1 MEEYSSSQGISSSD
15 LKHSSN
21 LDDFR
26 SSIHNLELQ
35 LAKSKEE
42 KAHLHNK
49 LDEANERFDQ
59 SQKRI
64 AAKEEE
70 LHDKQRKIKELE
82 SKIEQK
88 PKIVP
93 AGSVDL
99 LSFHHQLKTKD
110 EEIAE
115 LKNILRQKDEI
126 IASLKVHT
134 QLEDQKF
141 RAACQSASK
150 NLKKYE
156 LADGQL
162 EQTKKKL
169 DNSHLTKRNEGTLL
183 VEIEHYKAD
192 NARLVTL
199 LKSTDEF
206 SNFADFAEA
215 SEGVRYLPRTGASK
229 IDAEKETDDW
239 VPSQAFTMVKDFL
252 AKYGEKGF
260 KSIQIN
266 QLLEDLNAIWR
277 RREKNLIS
285 QVRSKCNREL
295 EKLRRQLS
303 HAPCY
308 DQVVSSDKIDR
319 LKSDLKRANSDLRNV
334 ASCSVRAV
342 ARPHGFIY

>member
-1 MEEYSSSQGISSSD
+1 MSSAD
-15 LKHSSN
+15 LKRSSN

-42 KAHLHNK
+42 KAHIHNK

-59 SQKRI
+59 SQKRL
-64 AAKEEE
+64 AAKDEE
-70 LHDKQRKIKELE
+70 LHDKQRKVKELE

-99 LSFHHQLKTKD
+99 LSFHHQLKMKD

-115 LKNILRQKDEI
+115 LKNVLRQKDEI

-141 RAACQSASK
+141 RAACQAVKK
-150 NLKKYE
+150 NQKNYE
-156 LADGQL
+156 LADSQL
-162 EQTKKKL
+162 EQTIKKL
-169 DNSHLTKRNEGTLL
+169 DHSHLTKRNEGTLL

-199 LKSTDEF
+199 LKSTAEF
-206 SNFADFAEA
+206 SSFAEFAEA
-215 SEGVRYLPRTGASK
+215 SEGIRYLPRSAKGK
-229 IDAEKETDDW
+229 IDSEKETDDW
-239 VPSQAFTMVKDFL
+239 VPSQAFKTVKDFL

-260 KSIQIN
+260 KSVQIN
-266 QLLEDLNAIWR
+266 QLLEELNAIWR
-277 RREKNLIS
+277 RREKNLMS

-295 EKLRRQLS
+295 EKLRRQVS

-308 DQVVSSDKIDR
+308 DQVVSGEKIER
-319 LKSDLKRANSDLRNV
+319 LKEDLKRANSDLRNV

>member
-1 MEEYSSSQGISSSD
+1 MSSAD

-59 SQKRI
+59 SQKRL
-64 AAKEEE
+64 AAKDEE
-70 LHDKQRKIKELE
+70 LHDKQRKLKDLE

-99 LSFHHQLKTKD
+99 LSFHHQLKMKD
-110 EEIAE
+110 EEISE

-134 QLEDQKF
+134 HLEDQKL
-141 RAACQSASK
+141 RAACQTAKKSQK
-150 NLKKYE
+150 NYE
-156 LADGQL
+156 LADSQL
-162 EQTKKKL
+162 EQTIKKL
-169 DNSHLTKRNEGTLL
+169 DHSHLTKRNEGTLL

-192 NARLVTL
+192 NARLVAL
-199 LKSTDEF
+199 LKSTAEF
-206 SNFADFAEA
+206 SSFAEFAEA
-215 SEGVRYLPRTGASK
+215 SEGIRYLPKSSK
-229 IDAEKETDDW
+229 CKVDCDKETDDW
-239 VPSQAFTMVKDFL
+239 VPSQAFKMVKDFL

-260 KSIQIN
+260 KSVQIN

-295 EKLRRQLS
+295 EKLRRQVS

-308 DQVVSSDKIDR
+308 DQVVSGEKIER
-319 LKSDLKRANSDLRNV
+319 LKGDLKRANSDLRNV